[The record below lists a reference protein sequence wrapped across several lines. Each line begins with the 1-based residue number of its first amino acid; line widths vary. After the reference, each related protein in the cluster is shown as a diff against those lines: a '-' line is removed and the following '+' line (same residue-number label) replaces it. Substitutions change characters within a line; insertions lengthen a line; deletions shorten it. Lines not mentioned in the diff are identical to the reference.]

1 MASIND
7 GGSQYRVRVV
17 MPNVDDRIGSQNVVR
32 VLSNAAAPPTKLVNL
47 SDVNSSLKSLDG
59 MILVWDLPTESFIM
73 TSVIDSS
80 STTIQGIAYFDNT
93 TNSSLPTN
101 GALIVSGG
109 VGVGKNLNVSG
120 DIVISG
126 IATFAS
132 NLDINAAV
140 DILNNLVVNESFES
154 VGITTL
160 SSAGRITTTG
170 GDLYVGGDLYIND
183 DIVFDELTARN
194 ATLTGN
200 LNVAGVSTFQ
210 SDVFVTGTLTAGLI
224 DGGEY

>member
-1 MASIND
+1 MSNIDNS
-7 GGSQYRVRVV
+7 GPPYRVRVV

-32 VLSNAAAPPTKLVNL
+32 VLSNASAPPTSLINL
-47 SDVNSSLKSLDG
+47 GDVTSTLRTEDG
-59 MILVWDLPTESFIM
+59 MILVWDLASEKFIM

-80 STTIQGIAYFDNT
+80 STTIEGIAYFENT

-109 VGVGKNLNVSG
+109 VGIGENLNIGGSVA
-120 DIVISG
+120 ISG
-126 IATFAS
+126 IATFSS

-140 DILNNLVVNESFES
+140 DILNNLVVNQSFRS
-154 VGITTL
+154 SGITTL
-160 SSAGRITTTG
+160 ASSGGITTTG
-170 GDLYVGGDLYIND
+170 GDFYVGGDLYVAD

-194 ATLTGN
+194 ATLTGS
-200 LNVAGVSTFQ
+200 LNVTGIATFQ
-210 SDVFVTGTLTAGLI
+210 NNVFVIGTLTAGLI

>member
-1 MASIND
+1 MSSIDNS
-7 GGSQYRVRVV
+7 GPPYRVRVV

-32 VLSNAAAPPTKLVNL
+32 VLSNASSPPTNLINL
-47 SDVNSSLKSLDG
+47 SDVTSTLRTEDG
-59 MILVWDLPTESFIM
+59 MILVWDLASEKFIM

-80 STTIQGIAYFDNT
+80 STTIEGIAYFENI

-109 VGVGKNLNVSG
+109 VGIGENLNIGGSVA
-120 DIVISG
+120 ISG
-126 IATFAS
+126 IATFSS

-140 DILNNLVVNESFES
+140 DILNNLVVNQSFRS
-154 VGITTL
+154 SGITTL
-160 SSAGRITTTG
+160 ASSGGITTTG
-170 GDLYVGGDLYIND
+170 GDFYVGGDLYVAD

-194 ATLTGN
+194 ATLTGS
-200 LNVAGVSTFQ
+200 LNVTGIATFQ
-210 SDVFVTGTLTAGLI
+210 NNVFVIGTLTAGLI